1 MCYRVE
7 GPVSE
12 THVRISPG
20 YVYVCIYI
28 YIYICVYMFIHTVF
42 ISRVNPYV
50 ILYFQGSMARGEHI
64 LWTMGSDFQYVAA
77 EIGLTRFIVH
87 SR

>member
-1 MCYRVE
+1 
-7 GPVSE
+7 
-12 THVRISPG
+12 
-20 YVYVCIYI
+20 
-28 YIYICVYMFIHTVF
+28 MFIHTVF